1 MPIDSVSEWWDR
13 FGDQTK
19 LDKINEIIAAINTNT
34 SGIASN
40 VSDILD
46 RLNQD
51 PDYDSGWFSIG
62 LGATITKTHS
72 LGTQHCLVYIEGR
85 DTTTYYPHNRNIG
98 SRHRQ
103 SSNSN
108 EKGAMWQALTT
119 TTVQCHRRS
128 QDVVEA
134 WDQMRIKL
142 WKLV

>member
-1 MPIDSVSEWWDR
+1 MAIDAVTKWWDR
-13 FGDQTK
+13 FGDTVK
-19 LDKINEIIAAINTNT
+19 KDKINEIIAAINANT
-34 SGIASN
+34 SGIATN
-40 VSDILD
+40 VTAIAA

-62 LGATITKTHS
+62 LGATVTKTHS

-103 SSNSN
+103 SSNTN
-108 EKGAMWQALTT
+108 EKGAQWHSLTT
-119 TTVQCHRRS
+119 TTVKCQRRS

-134 WDQMRIKL
+134 WDQIRIKL
-142 WKLV
+142 WTLV